1 MMSYQTDPEVKAK
14 VDELLRANAA
24 YQAKHNCVTNSKEK
38 ERELNEYCN
47 EQFLEPIKDIDPLFY
62 SQIIKQND

>member
-14 VDELLRANAA
+14 IDELLRANAA
-24 YQAKHNCVTNSKEK
+24 YQAKHNCVTNSKYK
-38 ERELNEYCN
+38 EREINAFCN
-47 EQFLEPIKDIDPLFY
+47 RTYLRPIKELDPVFY